1 MKGLRPHIKASVIQQ
16 KADIKSVA
24 DILELAKL
32 AEAVAGGTDED
43 TVDAS
48 KMRQLM
54 DKVRAGREEVQQL
67 TARVAMMTVSSAQSR
82 SPTPECR
89 QPRVS
94 FQLPNAGGPTQ
105 QCDRPQPYFRG
116 GRGRYNNAGPGRQFN
131 RSGSGAQMS
140 SPCDRCGRLHAV
152 NRCPAI
158 NLSCFNC
165 GRMGHLRAK
174 CRTARRGAINMGR
187 NVVSAVPLYV
197 RGAGTPTNTM
207 SPGPRPICV
216 PSAS

>member
-67 TARVAMMTVSSAQSR
+67 TARVARMSVSSAQSR
-82 SPTPECR
+82 SPTPERR
-89 QPRVS
+89 QPRES
-94 FQLPNAGGPTQ
+94 FKLQNAGGPTQ
-105 QCDRPQPYFRG
+105 QYDRLQPYFRG

-131 RSGSGAQMS
+131 RSGPGAQMS
-140 SPCDRCGRLHAV
+140 SPYDRCGRLRAV
-152 NRCPAI
+152 SRCPAI

-174 CRTARRGAINMGR
+174 CRTARRGA
-187 NVVSAVPLYV
+187 
-197 RGAGTPTNTM
+197 TNI
-207 SPGPRPICV
+207 SG
-216 PSAS
+216 